1 MYSEKF
7 LSHAIRVALLA
18 GTTSSLVVAELMK

>member
-18 GTTSSLVVAELMK
+18 GTTSSLVVAG